1 MSLKNY
7 SLGQVGDFEIKQLRI
22 FKSVVDNGGFSAAET
37 DLNISRST
45 ISIHISNLE
54 SRLNLTLCKRGRAGF
69 SLTKEGAVVYE
80 MTNKLLESLD
90 EFRDV
95 VNDMSQNPAGIMR
108 ILVSDGTSLD
118 PRAKFPEM
126 ISRFST
132 LAPEIKLQSEVSYM
146 AEIERMVLNDEV
158 DVGLI
163 PYHRQLDGLEYYH
176 LYSDVCRLYC
186 GRGNPLFDLPES
198 EITDEVINQF
208 TAILPGL
215 KPHEEASAQLSSMSF
230 KGTAYFYE
238 TRLAMILSGKFIAF
252 LPENYAKLYVEEG
265 QLRQVGGAERCYTL
279 GIAAVIKK
287 RAHQNRPTEIF
298 QEIIRSFH
306 PDSLTGAS

>member
-69 SLTKEGAVVYE
+69 SLTKEGAAVYE

-265 QLRQVGGAERCYTL
+265 QLRQVGGAERFYTL

-306 PDSLTGAS
+306 PNSLTGSS